1 VVQAPALEPAVF
13 FNLLQ
18 IFNVTYD
25 IETLNKLDSTKLMDI
40 VKNYRQYGLE
50 ETVKVNSIA
59 ILGERGI
66 STEELAMGG
75 TLSNHT
81 YDLADELYRSFNRNS
96 KISMIAYTL
105 LVTLNVLYPILFGN
119 TGEFYLAFRIIAIVT
134 AIVYIVHLLRSF
146 MNQDRF
152 YKIAGD
158 NYGAN
163 GAVIYFLF
171 GLPFYIFA
179 FFLFRSQMKDK
190 MKEIN

>member
-1 VVQAPALEPAVF
+1 M
-13 FNLLQ
+13 
-18 IFNVTYD
+18 TYN
-25 IETLNKLDSTKLMDI
+25 IETLNRLDSTKLMDI

-50 ETVKVNSIA
+50 EAVKINAIA

-66 STEELAMGG
+66 NTEELAMAG

-81 YDLADELYRSFNRNS
+81 YDSADELYRSFNRNS
-96 KISMIAYTL
+96 KIALVAYTL
-105 LVTLNVLYPILFGN
+105 LVSLRFVDPILFPN
-119 TGEFYLAFRIIAIVT
+119 AVELSWAFSIMALVI

-158 NYGAN
+158 NYGTN
-163 GAVIYFLF
+163 GAVIYFIF
-171 GLPFYIFA
+171 GLPFYLFA

-190 MKEIN
+190 MKEIK